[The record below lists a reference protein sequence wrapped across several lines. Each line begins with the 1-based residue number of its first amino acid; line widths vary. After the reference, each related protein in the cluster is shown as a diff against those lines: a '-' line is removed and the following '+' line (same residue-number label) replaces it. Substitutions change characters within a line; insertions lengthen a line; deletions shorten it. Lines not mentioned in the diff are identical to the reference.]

1 MFLCKINQLSNHI
14 NLGQF
19 TEIYWDGISQEWV
32 QFYTF
37 SLSFVLTFSSPSS
50 VLPSYLFSIIRSYL
64 FSPFFRPTFSPLLPS
79 NRLLPFLPS
88 YLFSIL
94 RSYLFFHFFCP
105 SVLPF
110 LSLLLSFRPTFS
122 PPPSFQPFITFPS
135 FRPTVS
141 PPPSFN
147 LLLPFLPSYLFSHFV
162 FPSLLPLQTSN
173 YLYHTLQA
181 SYQCR
186 IYSVSRNMVFQS
198 E

>member
-1 MFLCKINQLSNHI
+1 MSKLSFYFKVLFMFLCKINQLSNHI

-64 FSPFFRPTFSPLLPS
+64 FSPFFRPT
-79 NRLLPFLPS
+79 
-88 YLFSIL
+88 
-94 RSYLFFHFFCP
+94 
-105 SVLPF
+105 
-110 LSLLLSFRPTFS
+110 
-122 PPPSFQPFITFPS
+122 
-135 FRPTVS
+135 VS